1 MKVPVILLS
10 IALAGALVS
19 AIPAGARQDAA
30 ASKAATKET
39 KWQGHVVRIDK
50 EHSMIDLHGG
60 PAPSNDAR
68 KVAYDDSTEWTKLSK
83 PSQMDEV
90 KENSFVIIMGHVD
103 SKGVMHA
110 KRIDLRLPR

>member
-10 IALAGALVS
+10 IALAGALLS

-50 EHSMIDLHGG
+50 EHSMMDLRGG
-60 PAPSNDAR
+60 PAPSITAR

-83 PSQMDEV
+83 PAQMDEV
-90 KENSFVIIMGHVD
+90 KESSFVIIVGHVD
-103 SKGVMHA
+103 NKGVMHA